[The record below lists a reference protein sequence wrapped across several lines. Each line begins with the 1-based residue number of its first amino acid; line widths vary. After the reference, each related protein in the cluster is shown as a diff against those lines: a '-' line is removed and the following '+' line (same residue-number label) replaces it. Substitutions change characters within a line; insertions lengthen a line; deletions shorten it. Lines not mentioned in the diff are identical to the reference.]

1 MYRCIIR
8 YACVYMCGVYVYVCM
23 KCECIYVHIYTR
35 MYTHICLTRLHDWWP
50 VQSNQKTSFG
60 ANGYKCI
67 VRGFPDIVFLQ
78 LQDERECVF
87 VLWKSLSVC
96 LFVILKSVCAC
107 VRARARVCRNLY
119 VCGVCVL

>member
-1 MYRCIIR
+1 MIGGLYSPIR
-8 YACVYMCGVYVYVCM
+8 RQFLA
-23 KCECIYVHIYTR
+23 R
-35 MYTHICLTRLHDWWP
+35 MATNALGPILL
-50 VQSNQKTSFG
+50 
-60 ANGYKCI
+60 CI